1 MELLVVPN
9 CANEEPV
16 AEQLRQALDDIG
28 LHDTAW
34 DTRVIV
40 EQAEAEQAGFTGS
53 PTIHIDGQ
61 DPFAEPGCSP
71 GLACRVY
78 RTPHGLAGSRISANS
93 DRRWRQHP
101 STDRHGD
108 RTRC

>member
-1 MELLVVPN
+1 MDIELLVVPN
-9 CANEEPV
+9 CPNEKPA

-61 DPFAEPGCSP
+61 DPFAEPGRSP

-78 RTPHGLAGSRISANS
+78 RTPHGLAGVP
-93 DRRWRQHP
+93 DLGELRQALAAASVDGP
-101 STDRHGD
+101 
-108 RTRC
+108 TR